1 MCEYHEYIPGRNCPK
16 SLSASQGNTKPRNE
30 RADCSVEKDNIH
42 LQICLTHFAG
52 QQVNRRGLGVDWGAA
67 SVGCFSGFGLNIW
80 SLEET
85 CSWFMSPTAQRM
97 QGFTKKQQQKQ
108 QQKLI
113 KKLFF
118 SGDSSGCLLVIQF
131 LIVYVFCLFG

>member
-1 MCEYHEYIPGRNCPK
+1 M
-16 SLSASQGNTKPRNE
+16 
-30 RADCSVEKDNIH
+30 
-42 LQICLTHFAG
+42 
-52 QQVNRRGLGVDWGAA
+52 NRRGLGVDWGAA